1 VGVFV
6 HGTINPGNTSRLS
19 LNARNPFPWIS
30 RTGKLMSL
38 LVVGSVAFDAIES
51 PYGKVD
57 RIIGGAA
64 TYFAVA
70 ASFFTHVNLVGI
82 VGDDFSKKDESI
94 FQRRKI
100 DTAGLERA
108 PGKSFFWA
116 GKYSQHLNERE
127 TLVTDLNV
135 FANFNPK
142 LPEKFRT
149 SKHVFLANIA
159 PDLQRSVLQ
168 QVKGSP
174 KHVAL
179 DTMNYW
185 IERTPAELRETLKHV
200 DILMINDSET
210 RQLSNEHN
218 LLRAARHIFKMGP
231 STLVI
236 KRGEYGALL
245 VDKNGVF
252 SVPAFPLEEPHDPTG
267 AGDSFAGGFM
277 GYLAGSGRSN
287 DATLRR
293 AMVYGSVL
301 GSFAVEEFGPE
312 RLRKLKRSE
321 INTRARHFLRLT
333 QFKL

>member
-1 VGVFV
+1 
-6 HGTINPGNTSRLS
+6 
-19 LNARNPFPWIS
+19 
-30 RTGKLMSL
+30 MSL

-70 ASFFTHVNLVGI
+70 ASFFTRVNLVGI
-82 VGDDFSKKDESI
+82 VGDDFSATDATI
-94 FQRRKI
+94 FKNRKI

-108 PGKSFFWA
+108 NGKCFFWS

-127 TLVTDLNV
+127 TLITELNV
-135 FANFNPK
+135 FAEFKPK
-142 LPEKFRT
+142 LPETFRN
-149 SKHVFLANIA
+149 SQHVFLANIA
-159 PDLQRSVLQ
+159 PDLQRSVLK

-218 LLRAARHIFKMGP
+218 LLLAARHIFKLGP
-231 STLVI
+231 KALVI
-236 KRGEYGALL
+236 KRGEYGAML
-245 VDKNGVF
+245 VHQNRTF
-252 SVPAFPLEEPHDPTG
+252 SVPAFPLEKVHDPTG
-267 AGDSFAGGFM
+267 AGDAFAGGFM
-277 GYLAGSGRSN
+277 GYLASVKRAD
-287 DATLRR
+287 DAELRR
-293 AMVYGSVL
+293 AMVYGSVM
-301 GSFAVEEFGPE
+301 GSFTVEKFGLD
-312 RLRKLKRSE
+312 RLRTLKRAE
-321 INTRARHFLRLT
+321 IHARAKHFHKMT
-333 QFKL
+333 QFTL

>member
-1 VGVFV
+1 
-6 HGTINPGNTSRLS
+6 
-19 LNARNPFPWIS
+19 
-30 RTGKLMSL
+30 MSL

-82 VGDDFSKKDESI
+82 VGDDFSEKDESI
-94 FQRRKI
+94 FHRRKI

-142 LPEKFRT
+142 LPEKFRN

-159 PDLQRSVLQ
+159 PDLQRSVLH

-218 LLRAARHIFKMGP
+218 LLRAARHIFRMGP

-236 KRGEYGALL
+236 KRGEYGAIM

-277 GYLAGSGRSN
+277 GYLAGSGGSN

-321 INTRARHFLRLT
+321 INARARHFLKLT